1 MSKARQLADNGA
13 ATPNKNILINGATNI
28 SQRGTSFTGLG
39 SSNAVTFG
47 ADRFYVYTANTAGR
61 VTMEPLTADGPSGFA
76 NSVKLSCTTAD
87 TSIAANELVLFSQGI
102 EGRNLQRTDKGSST
116 AKKLTA
122 SFYVKGNA
130 AATYMFI
137 LYDTDNNRISTT
149 QFGVTTSWNRIE
161 VAIPADTTGAFND
174 DNNLSAYF
182 QFYLHAGSN
191 YTSGTYTAGSWQT
204 NTNANFAPGISSF
217 VDATSRTLFITGC
230 QLEVSDAA
238 TPFEHKNYGQDL
250 IDCQR
255 YYTQETAASGSA
267 YKRYGFGG
275 WNTSTAGEIFIPLST
290 PMRDSPPTLVS
301 KAAASYQAYSANATD
316 ALTAIAINAE
326 TNNGT
331 NNRIVGLTFSTSSGG
346 VAGEAV
352 QVTATNDTASY
363 LALDAEIS

>member
-13 ATPNKNILINGATNI
+13 STPNRNILINGATNI

-47 ADRFYVYTANTAGR
+47 ADRFYLYTANTAGR

-87 TSIAANELVLFSQGI
+87 TSIAANELILFSQAI

-191 YTSGTYTAGSWQT
+191 YTSGTYTAGTWQT

-238 TPFEHKNYGQDL
+238 TPFEHKTFSQDL
-250 IDCQR
+250 QESLR
-255 YYTQETAASGSA
+255 YYYQTNLYPDGSGDVSGMQFLAISTGEAFASGRTLPQKMRA
-267 YKRYGFGG
+267 APTITIVNLDGG
-275 WNTSTAGEIFIPLST
+275 
-290 PMRDSPPTLVS
+290 
-301 KAAASYQAYSANATD
+301 
-316 ALTAIAINAE
+316 
-326 TNNGT
+326 
-331 NNRIVGLTFSTSSGG
+331 SGG
-346 VAGEAV
+346 ATILGGSHLTGVAANYIYDDNWTRLTKTSGWSAGNFLSCDFK
-352 QVTATNDTASY
+352 A
-363 LALDAEIS
+363 DAELS